1 MASRKTA
8 PPEAIPRK
16 NRVLGCIKLLVAAL
30 CVAAVLA
37 TGAIFQFR
45 GIERRESEQLQLV
58 TLKSAGKLAERLSAI
73 DQTLR
78 QFRAE
83 DVATTDRIGLA
94 ARMLAID
101 PVLGHENDIFLFS
114 ANAKF
119 IAGSVPL
126 PSGAD
131 DVSDRDWFKEAVA
144 SVPFTGLNV
153 SACAQDPLG
162 NDHGGV
168 FSRQITDHGKLAG
181 VIGTFLNDSDL
192 QALQGTLDPGTASI
206 SLSLRRNDGAALG
219 CNAPPAPAPENA
231 SQPPASQLLTSLRL
245 PASANMLLAK
255 LGTLLSSRL
264 VRLNLQYDYTV
275 PPSTLHILART
286 NSLNRLNPED
296 LLILACWPAIGL
308 IFAIMFLMAL
318 RNLFRRQPL
327 PAIQP
332 APESARPELAERESA
347 DWVWEID
354 ATERLVGVAGNAP
367 QHLVVPYG
375 RRLDEIGGP
384 IAKDDKRWDSV
395 MESIRLR
402 KPFSGLHVPL
412 VIPGRERLLRIYK
425 FDGQPVTDTGGFWG
439 TARLVWEE
447 DLPRPTND
455 EATTNHPPLT
465 APARDRQSY

>member
-1 MASRKTA
+1 MLTTLAGQRVQHSRNAGAVQFAFAGPAGNWNAAGRWHSGQITTQTDTSDRGLANMLALLGGGSLHLSSGRQAIGTLEIAASGPDGRAWFNCARRPQDAGADNPASAPAPSATA
-8 PPEAIPRK
+8 ESPGAHHPVPGQADMPSRQAASPETTRRK
-16 NRVLGCIKLLVAAL
+16 NRVLGCIKLLAAAL

-144 SVPFTGLNV
+144 TVPFTGLNV

-168 FSRQITDHGKLAG
+168 FSRQIIDHGKLAG

-192 QALQGTLDPGTASI
+192 QALQAMLNPGTASI

-219 CNAPPAPAPENA
+219 CNAPPDASQRPPEN
-231 SQPPASQLLTSLRL
+231 LLPTS
-245 PASANMLLAK
+245 
-255 LGTLLSSRL
+255 
-264 VRLNLQYDYTV
+264 
-275 PPSTLHILART
+275 
-286 NSLNRLNPED
+286 
-296 LLILACWPAIGL
+296 
-308 IFAIMFLMAL
+308 
-318 RNLFRRQPL
+318 
-327 PAIQP
+327 
-332 APESARPELAERESA
+332 
-347 DWVWEID
+347 
-354 ATERLVGVAGNAP
+354 
-367 QHLVVPYG
+367 
-375 RRLDEIGGP
+375 
-384 IAKDDKRWDSV
+384 
-395 MESIRLR
+395 
-402 KPFSGLHVPL
+402 
-412 VIPGRERLLRIYK
+412 
-425 FDGQPVTDTGGFWG
+425 
-439 TARLVWEE
+439 
-447 DLPRPTND
+447 PRP
-455 EATTNHPPLT
+455 
-465 APARDRQSY
+465 